1 LRAREVGGQQLLR
14 VRIHFRTP
22 FPGVRQKIQILDGVH
37 GPERFEPMIY
47 RLGKRKAVS
56 SERVAQDSNAL

>member
-1 LRAREVGGQQLLR
+1 
-14 VRIHFRTP
+14 
-22 FPGVRQKIQILDGVH
+22 VH